1 MTSFIITKLGA
12 FTNTVG
18 FIPTVMVAKIES
30 AAFSCGRF
38 ELAASS
44 EREAELTNAEIKVDV
59 GLTLVDRLNDLV
71 ADGAEDLSDVFRG
84 AAADLSNRCDIHGNK
99 PVIKD
104 SLVHISDV
112 FTVLSQF
119 EDGLWSGAVDKI
131 VGAGRRVKSI
141 GPGEGSEEE
150 RIYDTAL
157 VALGLNKFVG
167 SSPDLHSELDLIAA
181 CILLIFR

>member
-1 MTSFIITKLGA
+1 M
-12 FTNTVG
+12 
-18 FIPTVMVAKIES
+18 
-30 AAFSCGRF
+30 
-38 ELAASS
+38 
-44 EREAELTNAEIKVDV
+44 
-59 GLTLVDRLNDLV
+59 
-71 ADGAEDLSDVFRG
+71 
-84 AAADLSNRCDIHGNK
+84 
-99 PVIKD
+99 
-104 SLVHISDV
+104 VHISDV

-119 EDGLWSGAVDKI
+119 EDGLGSGAVDKI

-157 VALGLNKFVG
+157 VALGLDKFVG